1 MLELLFLFSAALL
14 AGVMNGVAGGGG
26 LIVFPALLL
35 IGVEPIHA
43 NATSTAALW
52 FGTVASSVAYR
63 RELSTQR
70 QELFLLSS
78 TSVVGGICG
87 SYLLLH
93 TSSASFTAL
102 IPYLMLIATML
113 FAVNQPLI
121 KWLKGSGKQLSNI
134 RLPMFVIML
143 LQLVIA
149 TYGGYFGGGAGI
161 LMLAV
166 LNIMGIENIHKM
178 NAFKTWLATC
188 INAVAIA
195 YFIFAQKIVWF
206 EAIFMAV
213 AAVIGGYA
221 SAYIARKLPQVL
233 VQYFITG
240 VGFSMTVY
248 FFLNK

>member
-1 MLELLFLFSAALL
+1 MEILFLCTAALL

-52 FGTVASSVAYR
+52 FGTVASSIAYR

-78 TSVVGGICG
+78 VSVVGGILG

-93 TSSASFTAL
+93 TSSKNFIAL
-102 IPYLMLIATML
+102 IPYLMLVATVL
-113 FAVNQPLI
+113 FAVNRPVM
-121 KWLKGSGKQLSNI
+121 KWLKGSENI

-178 NAFKTWLATC
+178 NAFKSWLATC

-195 YFIFAQKIVWF
+195 YFTFAQKIVWF
-206 EAIFMAV
+206 EAIMMAV
-213 AAVIGGYA
+213 TAVIGGYA
-221 SAYIARKLPQVL
+221 SADIARKLPPSL
-233 VQYFITG
+233 VQYFITA

>member
-1 MLELLFLFSAALL
+1 VKIIFLCTAALL

-26 LIVFPALLL
+26 LIVFPALVLV
-35 IGVEPIHA
+35 GVEPIHA

-52 FGTVASSVAYR
+52 FGTVASCIAYR

-78 TSVVGGICG
+78 TSIVGGIFG

-93 TSSASFTAL
+93 TSSANFTAL
-102 IPYLMLIATML
+102 IPYLMLVATVL
-113 FAVNQPLI
+113 FAVNRPVM
-121 KWLKGSGKQLSNI
+121 KWLKGSERRSGNI
-134 RLPMFVIML
+134 RLPIIVLML

-178 NAFKTWLATC
+178 NAFKSWLATC

-206 EAIFMAV
+206 EAIMMAV
-213 AAVIGGYA
+213 AAIIGGYT
-221 SAYIARKLPQVL
+221 SADIARKLPQVL

-240 VGFSMTVY
+240 VGFCMTVY
-248 FFLNK
+248 FFMNK

>member
-1 MLELLFLFSAALL
+1 MEILFLLGAALL

-35 IGVEPIHA
+35 VGVEPIHA

-52 FGTVASSVAYR
+52 FGTVASSIAYR
-63 RELSTQR
+63 RELSTKR

-78 TSVVGGICG
+78 TSVVGGIFG

-93 TSSASFTAL
+93 TSSKNFTAL
-102 IPYLMLIATML
+102 IPYLMLVATVL
-113 FAVNQPLI
+113 FAVNRPVM
-121 KWLKGSGKQLSNI
+121 KWLKGSSNLKNI
-134 RLPMFVIML
+134 RLPIFLIML
-143 LQLVIA
+143 LQLIIA

-178 NAFKTWLATC
+178 NAFKSWLASC

-195 YFIFAQKIVWF
+195 YFIFAEKIVWF
-206 EAIFMAV
+206 EAIMMAV

-221 SAYIARKLPQVL
+221 SADIARKLPPSL

>member
-1 MLELLFLFSAALL
+1 MLELLFLFASALL
-14 AGVMNGVAGGGG
+14 GGMMNGVAGGGG

-35 IGVEPIHA
+35 TGMEPVHA
-43 NATSTAALW
+43 NATNTAALW
-52 FGTVASSVAYR
+52 FGTVASSIAYR
-63 RELSTQR
+63 SELSTQR
-70 QELFLLSS
+70 HELFLLSS
-78 TSVVGGICG
+78 TSVIGGLFG

-93 TSSASFTAL
+93 TSSARFTAL
-102 IPYLMLIATML
+102 IPYLMLVATVL
-113 FAVNQPLI
+113 FALNQPLM
-121 KWLKGSGKQLSNI
+121 KWLKGNNSISNL

-178 NAFKTWLATC
+178 NAFKSWLASC

-206 EAIFMAV
+206 DAIIMAI
-213 AAVIGGYA
+213 AAIIGGYT
-221 SAYIARKLPQVL
+221 SAYIARKLPPSL
-233 VQYFITG
+233 VQYFIIG
-240 VGFSMTVY
+240 VGFSMTLY
-248 FFLNK
+248 FFIKN

>member
-1 MLELLFLFSAALL
+1 VEILFLCAAALL

-35 IGVEPIHA
+35 VGVEPIHA

-78 TSVVGGICG
+78 TSVFGGIFG

-93 TSSASFTAL
+93 TSSKNFTAL
-102 IPYLMLIATML
+102 IPYLILVATVL
-113 FAVNQPLI
+113 FAINQPLM
-121 KWLKGSGKQLSNI
+121 KWLKGSNNISNI
-134 RLPMFVIML
+134 RLPIFVIMF
-143 LQLVIA
+143 LQLIIA

-178 NAFKTWLATC
+178 NAFKSWLATC

-206 EAIFMAV
+206 EAIMMAV
-213 AAVIGGYA
+213 TAVIGGYT
-221 SAYIARKLPQVL
+221 SANIARKLPPSL

-240 VGFSMTVY
+240 VGFSMSVY
-248 FFLNK
+248 FFMKK

>member
-1 MLELLFLFSAALL
+1 MEILFLCTAALL

-35 IGVEPIHA
+35 VGVEPIHA

-52 FGTVASSVAYR
+52 FGTVASSIAYR

-78 TSVVGGICG
+78 TSVVGGIFG

-93 TSSASFTAL
+93 TSSKNFTAL
-102 IPYLMLIATML
+102 IPYLMLVATVL
-113 FAVNQPLI
+113 FALNQPLM
-121 KWLKGSGKQLSNI
+121 KWLKGNNNISSI

-166 LNIMGIENIHKM
+166 LNIMGIENIHNM
-178 NAFKTWLATC
+178 NAFKSWLATC

-206 EAIFMAV
+206 DAIIMAV

-221 SAYIARKLPQVL
+221 SADIARKLPQVL

-240 VGFSMTVY
+240 VGLSMTVY
-248 FFLNK
+248 FFMNK